1 MGIIAMEKTIVVGH
15 VIIPQDQRMAII
27 QETVA
32 QKFVA
37 MPDLGVT
44 VLIEYCCNSCIALY
58 NNVES

>member
-1 MGIIAMEKTIVVGH
+1 MEKTIVVGH

-44 VLIEYCCNSCIALY
+44 VLIEYWLWGWLLQRMLQQLHSTL
-58 NNVES
+58 

>member
-44 VLIEYCCNSCIALY
+44 VLIEY
-58 NNVES
+58 